1 MSMKFTTAM
10 TMIVFFALA
19 MLTGCAQRESRV
31 ADFYGVS
38 YELAKFNQIYD
49 MDAGK
54 KNVEPVDR
62 HDGKAAAFTVE
73 SYQESFKVKQKV
85 TVEHKVKTGSYQ
97 AM

>member
-1 MSMKFTTAM
+1 MSMKFTTAI
-10 TMIVFFALA
+10 MILFLALA
-19 MLTGCAQRESRV
+19 MLTGCVQRESRV

-62 HDGKAAAFTVE
+62 HDGKAAAAAVK
-73 SYQESFKVKQKV
+73 SYQDSFKTKQEV
-85 TVEHKVKTGSYQ
+85 TTLTMGN
-97 AM
+97 

>member
-1 MSMKFTTAM
+1 MKYTTAI
-10 TMIVFFALA
+10 IVFFALA
-19 MLTGCAQRESRV
+19 MLTGCVQRESRV

-54 KNVEPVDR
+54 KNVEPVDSL
-62 HDGKAAAFTVE
+62 DGKAAGSTVQ
-73 SYQESFKVKQKV
+73 SYQDSFKVKQKV
-85 TVEHKVKTGSYQ
+85 SVEHKVKTGSYE

>member
-1 MSMKFTTAM
+1 M
-10 TMIVFFALA
+10 TIIVFFALA
-19 MLTGCAQRESRV
+19 MLAGCVQRESRV

-49 MDAGK
+49 PEAGK
-54 KNVEPVDR
+54 KNVDPVDSQ
-62 HDGKAAAFTVE
+62 DGKAAASTVE

-85 TVEHKVKTGSYQ
+85 EIEHKVKTGSYE